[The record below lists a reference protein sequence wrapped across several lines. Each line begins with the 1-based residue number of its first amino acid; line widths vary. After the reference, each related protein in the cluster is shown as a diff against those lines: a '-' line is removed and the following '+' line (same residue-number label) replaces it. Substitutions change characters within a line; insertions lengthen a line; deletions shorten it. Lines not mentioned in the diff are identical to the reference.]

1 MALPVRD
8 QVKYWSIAAAVF
20 IAILWFLGDVLLP
33 FVLGGAV
40 AYCLDPI
47 ADRLQRAGLSRIAA
61 TILITLVGVLIFVVG
76 LLLILPSL
84 VNQAGQLIQQIGQ
97 LIQSAPQLFDR
108 FEGWLTTQFP
118 AIDLDSEA
126 LRQQLGNL
134 GDAVQASGGV
144 VLNSILS
151 SALNLINLAVLV
163 VIVPVV
169 TFYLLMDWDHMVAR
183 IDELLPRDHA
193 PVVRRLAGEIDSTL
207 ASFIRGQGTVCLVL
221 GTYYA
226 VALMLAGLNYGLII
240 GFVAGL
246 ISFIPYVGALV
257 GGVLAIGVALIQW
270 WSGTEVVDG
279 ETVKTGID
287 WLRIAI
293 VAAIFMFGQF
303 FEGNIL
309 TPNLVGQSVGL
320 HPVWLI
326 LALSIF
332 GSLFGFVGMLVAV
345 PLAAM
350 LGVVARFL
358 IAEYKDG
365 RLYRGLSGKGE

>member
-1 MALPVRD
+1 MALAPRE

-61 TILITLVGVLIFVVG
+61 TILITLVGVLIFVLG

-84 VNQAGQLIQQIGQ
+84 INQAGQLIQQIGQ
-97 LIQSAPQLFDR
+97 LIQSAPQMFDR
-108 FEGWLTTQFP
+108 FEGWLSTQFP

-126 LRQQLGNL
+126 IRKQLGNL
-134 GDAVQASGGV
+134 GNAVQASGGV

-320 HPVWLI
+320 HPIWLI

>member
-1 MALPVRD
+1 MALAPRE

-84 VNQAGQLIQQIGQ
+84 INQAGQLIQQIGQ

-358 IAEYKDG
+358 IAEYKSG

>member
-1 MALPVRD
+1 MALAPRE

-84 VNQAGQLIQQIGQ
+84 INQAGQLIQQIGQ

-108 FEGWLTTQFP
+108 FEGWLSTQFP
-118 AIDLDSEA
+118 AIDLESDA
-126 LRQQLGNL
+126 IRKQLGNL
-134 GDAVQASGGV
+134 GGAVQASGGV

-169 TFYLLMDWDHMVAR
+169 TFYLLMDWDRMVAR

-193 PVVRRLAGEIDSTL
+193 PVVRQLAGEIDARWPRS
-207 ASFIRGQGTVCLVL
+207 
-221 GTYYA
+221 
-226 VALMLAGLNYGLII
+226 
-240 GFVAGL
+240 
-246 ISFIPYVGALV
+246 
-257 GGVLAIGVALIQW
+257 
-270 WSGTEVVDG
+270 
-279 ETVKTGID
+279 
-287 WLRIAI
+287 
-293 VAAIFMFGQF
+293 
-303 FEGNIL
+303 
-309 TPNLVGQSVGL
+309 SVGRA
-320 HPVWLI
+320 PSAWCWAPI
-326 LALSIF
+326 T
-332 GSLFGFVGMLVAV
+332 
-345 PLAAM
+345 PW
-350 LGVVARFL
+350 R
-358 IAEYKDG
+358 
-365 RLYRGLSGKGE
+365 